1 MLQYLHVKLFTCKWS
16 KRIVQKVNKPQKA
29 LLEWYENYGRND
41 LPWRKTDDIYHIYI
55 SEIMLQQTQV
65 SRVKKYFYPQFLEKF
80 PSLRALGKAKVEEVL
95 SLWSG
100 LGYYSRARN
109 LHKCAKLCKETGLP
123 DDMKSLQKLPGIGR
137 YTASAICSFGYGQ
150 AEAVVDTNIARVLKR
165 YFALLHVK
173 DEAVWEI
180 AWKFLNTKSPKK
192 HNLALM
198 DLGSLVCTAKNPKC
212 LLCPLMLTCKGK
224 EEPLLYTVS
233 KKSIYEKKELHLG
246 ICIKNNKIALYKST
260 DNLYKGLLVLPETK
274 KQNNALH
281 TFKHSYTKY
290 RIEVFLY
297 QVDEVSDKAI
307 WLDIDKVK
315 NAPISSL
322 TKKALLGLDELSC
335 DFDSQA

>member
-1 MLQYLHVKLFTCKWS
+1 MD
-16 KRIVQKVNKPQKA
+16 KVHKS
-29 LLEWYENYGRND
+29 LLKWYEADKRD
-41 LPWRKTDDIYHIYI
+41 HLPWRQEGNIYHIYI
-55 SEIMLQQTQV
+55 SEIMLQQTQAN
-65 SRVKKYFYPQFLEKF
+65 RVAKYFYPRFLEKF
-80 PSLRALGKAKVEEVL
+80 PSLEALANSTEEEVL

-100 LGYYSRARN
+100 LGYYTRARN
-109 LHKCAKLCKETGLP
+109 LHKCAKICKKTGLP

-150 AEAVVDTNIARVLKR
+150 VVAVVDTNIARVLKR

-180 AWKFLNTKSPKK
+180 AWKFLNTKSPKE

-233 KKSIYEKKELHLG
+233 KKSIYEKKELNLG
-246 ICIKNNKIALYKST
+246 VCIKNNKIALYKST
-260 DNLYKGLLVLPETK
+260 DNLYKGLLVLPEIK
-274 KQNNALH
+274 KQNNVLH

-290 RIEVFLY
+290 RLEVLLY
-297 QVDEVSDKAI
+297 RVDKANGKAI
-307 WLDIDKVK
+307 WIDLEEVK

-322 TKKALLGLDELSC
+322 TKKALLFLDKIG
-335 DFDSQA
+335 DV